1 MLFSLDLLL
10 SEKWSW
16 FPTSSQA
23 LHLLLKPD
31 DCSVLVIWSSKT
43 QSMNNYLFLLFCGS
57 VTRDNSSRDFHPLRY
72 SFADVVQADD
82 DVGLC
87 QHFYVEFL
95 CCLKVPDIEVVFNRR
110 ILLFLTRLW
119 PNIEWLWPKEW
130 FYSCNWSTDIKGAD
144 PPVRSFPIEHIAIEV
159 GTKVVTGPEPDD
171 QDYNLTYTWSILTSL
186 KIWKYKQLPK
196 GHMRRNPPCE
206 RIVRIHPI
214 SVAIVEETL
223 ARKYDI

>member
-1 MLFSLDLLL
+1 MWVRFIPDDKDNVGRNLVWCLWYFFSIKMEVNIYECMDIIHSTSSLYKMFLSLDLLL

-87 QHFYVEFL
+87 QHFYVEFF
-95 CCLKVPDIEVVFNRR
+95 VV
-110 ILLFLTRLW
+110 
-119 PNIEWLWPKEW
+119 
-130 FYSCNWSTDIKGAD
+130 
-144 PPVRSFPIEHIAIEV
+144 
-159 GTKVVTGPEPDD
+159 
-171 QDYNLTYTWSILTSL
+171 
-186 KIWKYKQLPK
+186 WKYL
-196 GHMRRNPPCE
+196 
-206 RIVRIHPI
+206 
-214 SVAIVEETL
+214 T
-223 ARKYDI
+223 